1 MSSPRL
7 VPPPLP
13 VAWSAPPRGR
23 VVVFAPHADDDV
35 IGCGGASALHRAQ
48 GDPVQVVVLTT
59 GLSGDP
65 EGRYGREELLA
76 LREREARA
84 GGAVLGV
91 EDYAFWRY
99 PDGYE
104 VTDADV
110 EQLAESVR
118 AHLERVR
125 PTLVYYPWAREAHS
139 DHWIAALGIER
150 ALQRLGFPLEAW
162 GYEVWTP
169 CVADVVLDI
178 SAVVER
184 KRAALREHASQMLY
198 TDLVHM
204 ALGLNAQRSLYLP
217 KGATHGEAFVRWRA
231 GGGT

>member
-1 MSSPRL
+1 MSAERL
-7 VPPPLP
+7 RPPALP

-48 GDPVQVVVLTT
+48 GDPVQVVVLTS

-65 EGRYGREELLA
+65 EGLYDRDELLA
-76 LREREARA
+76 LREREARS
-84 GGAVLGV
+84 GGALLGID
-91 EDYAFWRY
+91 EYLFWRY
-99 PDGYE
+99 PDGFE

-125 PTLVYYPWAREAHS
+125 PAHVYYPWAREAHS

-150 ALQRLGFPLEAW
+150 ALARLGFPLAAW

-178 SAVVER
+178 SAVAER
-184 KRAALREHASQMLY
+184 KAAALRCHASQLRY

-204 ALGLNAQRSLYLP
+204 SLGLGAQRSLYLP
-217 KGATHGEAFVRWRA
+217 KGASYGEAFVRFRGRGA
-231 GGGT
+231 E

>member
-1 MSSPRL
+1 MSAERL
-7 VPPPLP
+7 TPPPLP
-13 VAWSAPPRGR
+13 VAWAAPPRGR

-65 EGRYGREELLA
+65 DGFYGRDELLP
-76 LREREARA
+76 LREREARE
-84 GGAVLGV
+84 GGAALGI

-104 VTDADV
+104 VTEADV
-110 EQLAESVR
+110 EQLAENVR

-125 PTLVYYPWAREAHS
+125 PALIYYPWAREAHS
-139 DHWIAALGIER
+139 DHWVAALAIER
-150 ALQRLGFPLEAW
+150 ALARLSFALDAF

-178 SAVVER
+178 TTVVER
-184 KRAALREHASQMLY
+184 KIEALRRHVSQLRT

-204 ALGLNAQRSLYLP
+204 SLGLNAQRSLYLP
-217 KGATHGEAFVRWRA
+217 KGARYGEAFLRWR
-231 GGGT
+231 GGGAS